1 MSFHL
6 GDFLLLHVAV
16 QEYPL
21 SLDSSSHE
29 TLLKG
34 KSISFTPNS
43 KDSESGLDWKKV
55 SLDNG
60 AKIIGKKEVG
70 NIPFLI

>member
-1 MSFHL
+1 MSFDL
-6 GDFLLLHVAV
+6 GRFLLIHVTD

-21 SLDSSSHE
+21 SLDSRSHK
-29 TLLKG
+29 TLLTG

-70 NIPFLI
+70 TIPFLI